1 VVVAKRTA
9 SGQHASATASAEA
22 GLHSTFFARVTAAP
36 NQRVAGNWVV
46 GCRVGLN
53 RSHDAGDVTGKT
65 PLTVPIEPVQ
75 AESYGMGPNGL
86 GRCTIIALATLARS
100 GRLTVEVLAAK

>member
-1 VVVAKRTA
+1 
-9 SGQHASATASAEA
+9 
-22 GLHSTFFARVTAAP
+22 
-36 NQRVAGNWVV
+36 
-46 GCRVGLN
+46 LN

-75 AESYGMGPNGL
+75 AESYGMGPESGL
-86 GRCTIIALATLARS
+86 GRCTIITLATLARS